1 MGMEMKRGRQI
12 RPMTVDDIPQVGRLF
27 YKTFRNRA
35 SNSSNAFNDYFQQL
49 FFGSPIYQQQYGS
62 IVHETSAGHISS
74 VVSAVPMQYMVD
86 GAIITAR
93 LLCAFMTDPDMPC
106 HGAAELA
113 LTMRPRN
120 QDLCFTDSASPASA
134 GAFKA
139 ARAALLPV
147 HGLDWCRVFQP
158 AGFFARSAAS
168 RSTLG
173 RHAARLPIARP
184 VDHIIRR
191 MIPGLHVEPGAGMH
205 DEDMAPELFVATVQ
219 DFLSDYPVRPVWSG
233 PELNWILDVARLNAS
248 LGDLNIR
255 SVWDQ
260 NAELIGC
267 FVYFGRPGMIAQV
280 MNIFSQKGK
289 DALVIN
295 RMMYHLEQ
303 AGLVAA
309 RGHVQPRQLDALSR
323 QRAMYYKHRAHTCV
337 STRHASVL
345 NAIDRNDMYI
355 GGLAGES
362 WSRLVSDFF

>member
-1 MGMEMKRGRQI
+1 MKRGRQI

-27 YKTFRNRA
+27 YKTFRQRA
-35 SNSSNAFNDYFQQL
+35 INSSNAFNDYFEQL
-49 FFGSPIYQQQYGS
+49 FFGSPIYEQQYGS
-62 IVHETSAGHISS
+62 IVHETSTGQISS
-74 VVSAVPMQYMVD
+74 VVSAVPMQYRVN
-86 GAIITAR
+86 GKIITAR

-113 LTMRPRN
+113 LSIRPRN

-134 GAFKA
+134 SAFKA
-139 ARAALLPV
+139 GRAALMPV

-158 AGFFARSAAS
+158 AGFFAQSAAR
-168 RSTLG
+168 RSSLVRYG
-173 RHAARLPIARP
+173 ARLPIARP

-191 MIPGLHVEPGAGMH
+191 MIPALHVEPGAGIH
-205 DEDMAPELFVATVQ
+205 DEDMAPDLFVSSVQ
-219 DFLSDYPVRPVWSG
+219 DFLSAYPVRPVWSE
-233 PELNWILDVARLNAS
+233 PELNWILHIARQNTS

-280 MNIFSQKGK
+280 MNIFSRKGN
-289 DALVIN
+289 DAVVIN

-303 AGLVAA
+303 SGLVAA

-323 QRAMYYKHRAHTCV
+323 QRAMFYRHRAHTCA

-345 NAIDRNDMYI
+345 NAIDSNEMYV